1 MGVLT
6 HQSYHLILH
15 LSLHML
21 LPVLGC
27 TQPFTTRTPFVLAG
41 KLPLIPQ
48 LSKLDSKCLLLWE
61 VFRTSSET

>member
-1 MGVLT
+1 MRVFT

-27 TQPFTTRTPFVLAG
+27 TRPFTTLTPLLLAG
-41 KLPLIPQ
+41 KLPLITQ

-61 VFRTSSET
+61 VLGTSSET